1 MAINPIA
8 PIHPLMLQQA
18 LNPIQENNPVE
29 GNGPQTPAGAA
40 KVGAD
45 FGQFLQEA
53 LQKVDNLQK
62 EADVASLGLATGQIQ
77 DLHTAVIAMEKAG
90 LSLSLTVD
98 VRNRALDAYHEIMR
112 MQI

>member
-8 PIHPLMLQQA
+8 PINPLVLQN
-18 LNPIQENNPVE
+18 LNAVQGTNPNEDKVSLS
-29 GNGPQTPAGAA
+29 PVGAA

-45 FGQFLQEA
+45 FGQFLNEA
-53 LQKVDNLQK
+53 LQKVDSIQK

-77 DLHTAVIAMEKAG
+77 DLHTAVLAMEKAS
-90 LSLSLTVD
+90 LSLSLTVE
-98 VRNRALDAYHEIMR
+98 VRNKVIDAYHEVMR